1 MAARKPLALLVALAA
16 LAAAPGASAKVYID
30 IRPRFSMM
38 AGLDDNVRMDGSGTD
53 SFGQAVPG
61 LKLDIFGEH
70 HLHLDL
76 DCQAGIAR
84 LVHPDRFG
92 LSNSAF
98 ASNES
103 CALGVR
109 DQLSPRTTLRLLA
122 RAMYAQDPFAIAGL
136 GLLLRPGQ
144 SQIFIG
150 RFNSEVDRYLTR
162 ESRLGLAFDSTVL
175 DFGAGDPGNGYLLVP
190 QVKYY
195 LRTSAR
201 STWELAA
208 REQLFFGMQS
218 PPSPSS
224 HTGTPGGLLSAGHAA
239 LLGYTYRLT
248 PWANLIVRGGPL
260 FLTSAQGDWLHPTAR
275 FEIESV
281 TPSTAIHLTLAHDL
295 VIGAGLAGPL
305 VGDLAEL
312 GVMYEIG
319 RWEGHG
325 RVGMY
330 RNAWVHDAFSA
341 GSMGYG
347 GEIGV
352 DWLLT
357 REFKLG
363 VAAMRDARLS
373 DATVGRQVDRDV
385 VQFRLT
391 WERARLLLQ

>member
-1 MAARKPLALLVALAA
+1 VP
-16 LAAAPGASAKVYID
+16 
-30 IRPRFSMM
+30 
-38 AGLDDNVRMDGSGTD
+38 VRE
-53 SFGQAVPG
+53 FG
-61 LKLDIFGEH
+61 
-70 HLHLDL
+70 
-76 DCQAGIAR
+76 
-84 LVHPDRFG
+84 
-92 LSNSAF
+92 
-98 ASNES
+98 
-103 CALGVR
+103 
-109 DQLSPRTTLRLLA
+109 
-122 RAMYAQDPFAIAGL
+122 
-136 GLLLRPGQ
+136 
-144 SQIFIG
+144 
-150 RFNSEVDRYLTR
+150 
-162 ESRLGLAFDSTVL
+162 
-175 DFGAGDPGNGYLLVP
+175 
-190 QVKYY
+190 
-195 LRTSAR
+195 
-201 STWELAA
+201 
-208 REQLFFGMQS
+208 
-218 PPSPSS
+218 
-224 HTGTPGGLLSAGHAA
+224 PGGLLSAGHAA

-260 FLTSAQGDWLHPTAR
+260 FLTGAQGDWLHPTAR

-357 REFKLG
+357 KEFKLG

-391 WERARLLLQ
+391 WERAQLLFR